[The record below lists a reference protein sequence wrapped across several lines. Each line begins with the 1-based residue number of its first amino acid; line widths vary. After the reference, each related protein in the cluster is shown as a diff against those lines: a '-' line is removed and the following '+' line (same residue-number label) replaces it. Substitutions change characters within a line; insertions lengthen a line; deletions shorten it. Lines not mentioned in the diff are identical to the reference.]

1 MARVRA
7 SCHAER
13 QDRGSGSKASISPG
27 PDGGWKSG
35 TEVWLQAGFAPRTPV
50 LARTWVDAG
59 SRGPRVAFP
68 QREGGWGTGTE
79 GPCPGSLPRSAPV
92 LLPQRPPPPPHGLAC
107 ARSPPEGPAFKC
119 HHTELGGGEGGDSQ
133 HTFGPWQEAKPQPA
147 LLWKS
152 TPRSLVHPPWR
163 ERRGNSA
170 TASHLRRGADWLG
183 EEVKSTGL
191 CWVENPD
198 KRGLLPSG
206 PAITACQRPA
216 ALRRPREEL
225 HTGTAVR
232 PDGER
237 CVPRGKGRDLSGPLS
252 VGSRAVGRD
261 TEVSE
266 QSQLSPRVPARG
278 LSPAS
283 SQRLVLGDPPDATSG
298 AHWPHEPGHSRGLCA
313 ALQAALTR
321 GLSSRRW
328 VWQPRRPEVPEQ
340 GGVGPDGVR

>member
-1 MARVRA
+1 MSAPAATPSARTGARGARPPFLPARMEAGSPGQRCGCRQGSPPGLPSWLVRGWMRALGVRGWPFRSARVGGGRGQRDPARA
-7 SCHAER
+7 
-13 QDRGSGSKASISPG
+13 
-27 PDGGWKSG
+27 
-35 TEVWLQAGFAPRTPV
+35 L
-50 LARTWVDAG
+50 
-59 SRGPRVAFP
+59 FP
-68 QREGGWGTGTE
+68 EAHQCY
-79 GPCPGSLPRSAPV
+79 CPSA
-92 LLPQRPPPPPHGLAC
+92 PPPPHGLAC